1 MNKRWIAYKL
11 KVKDIAE
18 GRYTDDGFIEC
29 DGLQVNRVRLMGT
42 VVQKF
47 VADDSKYGFFIVDDG
62 SQTIRIRSFQDSV
75 GLIKGVE
82 ISDIVDVF
90 GRIRKYEDE
99 IYVIPEIVKKVDDP
113 NFWILR
119 QIELKKQEEKTSQ
132 RKEEPK
138 QEVQGPQKAFLE
150 PKPIRSSSGRSV
162 MPTKVLRQEPEL
174 RTAEPKAETI
184 EVVEEEVIEEV
195 IDKQPVKSAAKTEET
210 ISPRRKLIE
219 CIAAHD
225 KGEGVDIDKLIEKCG
240 LAENVIDN
248 ILTDLMNEGEIFEPR
263 AGKVKILA

>member
-18 GRYTDDGFIEC
+18 GRYTDDGFIEHN
-29 DGLQVNRVRLMGT
+29 DLQVNRVRLMGT

-62 SQTIRIRSFQDSV
+62 SQTIRVRSFQDSV

-119 QIELKKQEEKTSQ
+119 QIELKKQEEKAPV
-132 RKEEPK
+132 RK
-138 QEVQGPQKAFLE
+138 
-150 PKPIRSSSGRSV
+150 
-162 MPTKVLRQEPEL
+162 
-174 RTAEPKAETI
+174 AEPAEEVVQHREEHAKKEIPKSAKPEAKAQKLVAPE

-240 LAENVIDN
+240 LAENVMDN

>member
-18 GRYTDDGFIEC
+18 GRYTDDGFIEH
-29 DGLQVNRVRLMGT
+29 DSLQVNRVRLMGT

-75 GLIKGVE
+75 GLIKSAE
-82 ISDIVDVF
+82 IGDIVDVF

-99 IYVIPEIVKKVDDP
+99 IYVIPEIVNKVDDP

-119 QIELKKQEEKTSQ
+119 QIELEKQEEKAPV
-132 RKEEPK
+132 RKTEPAIEVLQHREEHVKKEIPK
-138 QEVQGPQKAFLE
+138 IAKPEVKMQKLAA
-150 PKPIRSSSGRSV
+150 
-162 MPTKVLRQEPEL
+162 PE
-174 RTAEPKAETI
+174 

-195 IDKQPVKSAAKTEET
+195 IDKQPAKSAAKTEEM

-225 KGEGVDIDKLIEKCG
+225 KGEGVDVDKLIETCG
-240 LAENVIDN
+240 LAENIIDN